1 MDLDAR
7 LFQEIVQHT
16 SDIVVV
22 TRAEP
27 IDEPGPEIV
36 FVNPA
41 FVALTGYQPQ
51 EVLGRNPRMFQSA
64 KTTAEQRARIRAALV
79 AKQPVH
85 ETVYNHFKDGREY
98 WLDMKIVPLRDGTG
112 RVTHF
117 ASIER
122 DITARKLLEENLTR
136 QAMTDPLTELS
147 NRRAFME
154 AVERELA
161 GALRY
166 RRPLVLAMLDID
178 HFKKINDQHG
188 HDIGDAVLRSLAQ
201 ITNSAMRSSDL
212 VARLGGEEFAVLMP
226 ETEIDAATYAL
237 NRLRQ
242 RLMSQPVVVAGTE
255 IRFSVSIGVA
265 AASGTDGSVE
275 GLLRSADE
283 ALYSAKNAGRNQVCA
298 A

>member
-98 WLDMKIVPLRDGTG
+98 WLDMKIVPLRDDTG

-154 AVERELA
+154 AAERELA

-201 ITNSAMRSSDL
+201 ITNSAMRTSDL

-226 ETEIDAATYAL
+226 ETEIDAATYAM

-255 IRFSVSIGVA
+255 VRFSVSIGVA